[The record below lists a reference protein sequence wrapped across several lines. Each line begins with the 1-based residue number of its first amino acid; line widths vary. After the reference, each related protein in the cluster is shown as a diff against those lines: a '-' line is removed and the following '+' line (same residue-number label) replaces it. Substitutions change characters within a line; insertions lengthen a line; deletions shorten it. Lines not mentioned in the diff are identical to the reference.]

1 MKISNLQSN
10 LHAKPFLKWAGG
22 KNWLMPM
29 INQYRPRSFKKYIE
43 PFLGSASIYFALKH
57 KPAILSDVNENIIL
71 TYIALR
77 DNPDKVISKLKSMKY
92 DKDYYY
98 FIRDVYK
105 PTSLANKA
113 ARIIYLN
120 RTCWNGLYRE
130 NRSGKFNVPFGQF
143 KNPCICDADNLRLT
157 SKLLQGIEIYSDD
170 FEVTLDKANKGDFI
184 FLDPPY
190 ISSHKNN
197 GFLKYNNK
205 IFSWHD
211 QIRLADLVKLLDKK
225 GCYVLMTNANH
236 SSVVDLYNDYNF
248 NYESRNSLIAADNA
262 KREVISELLI
272 SNY

>member
-1 MKISNLQSN
+1 MPIINKY
-10 LHAKPFLKWAGG
+10 KPPK
-22 KNWLMPM
+22 
-29 INQYRPRSFKKYIE
+29 FKRYLE
-43 PFLGSASIYFALKH
+43 PFLGSASIFFSLKR
-57 KPAILSDVNENIIL
+57 KPAILSDLNQNIIL

-77 DNPDKVISKLKSMKY
+77 DDPHKVISKLSSMQY

-105 PTSLANKA
+105 PITLANKA

-130 NRSGKFNVPFGQF
+130 NRVGKFNVPFGQF
-143 KNPCICDADNLRLT
+143 KNPCICNSDNLLLA
-157 SKLLQGIEIYSDD
+157 SKLLQDAEINSAD
-170 FEVTLDKANKGDFI
+170 FEISLSKTKKGDFI

-190 ISSHKNN
+190 ISGHKNN

-205 IFSWHD
+205 IFSWND
-211 QIRLADLVKLLDKK
+211 QIRLAEFVKKLDKK
-225 GCYVLMTNANH
+225 GCYILMTNANYLSVMELYKGFNFYFETRH
-236 SSVVDLYNDYNF
+236 SS
-248 NYESRNSLIAADNA
+248 IAADNN